1 MRPLLVIIPLLWLLG
16 CEPEQ
21 PQQPPSL
28 LDAAEQGDLQTM
40 DNFLQGSQLVNMRN
54 ACLWTPLMK
63 AALNGHLEA
72 VKKLLAKG
80 ADVRAIDKG
89 GYSAMMLAASNNFAD
104 VVDVLIQHGADIN
117 RIEHTHGWSALIWA
131 AKRGHL
137 ESVKVLLKH
146 GADKSIVDD
155 DEMTA
160 LKHAQEKAYTKVVEA
175 LLTPPIETATPNGS
189 Q

>member
-1 MRPLLVIIPLLWLLG
+1 MRILAYLIALLGLLG
-16 CEPEQ
+16 CEFEQ

-40 DNFLQGSQLVNMRN
+40 DSYLKGSQLVNMRN

-104 VVDVLIQHGADIN
+104 VVDVLIQHGAEIN
-117 RIEHTHGWSALIWA
+117 RIEHTHGWTALIWA

-155 DEMTA
+155 DQLTA
-160 LKHAQEKAYTKVVEA
+160 LKHAQEKGYSQVVQA
-175 LLTPPIETATPNGS
+175 LQTPTTETVAPDGS